1 MNWLFVPYPALGGRQ
16 PGAVLVQRPINR
28 RGGFLQREQLKHIIR
43 PARLGSGADC
53 GFLEAAEGLALHG
66 GSGGG
71 AIDVEV
77 SASMRSV
84 QCVCSC
90 VSKLCNPEVRPK
102 PVELTMPMASSRSFA
117 FITERIG
124 PKNSV

>member
-1 MNWLFVPYPALGGRQ
+1 MNWLFVSYPALGGRQ

-77 SASMRSV
+77 SGLNALCSV
-84 QCVCSC
+84 R
-90 VSKLCNPEVRPK
+90 L
-102 PVELTMPMASSRSFA
+102 LSRVQTLQPGSEA
-117 FITERIG
+117 EAG
-124 PKNSV
+124 